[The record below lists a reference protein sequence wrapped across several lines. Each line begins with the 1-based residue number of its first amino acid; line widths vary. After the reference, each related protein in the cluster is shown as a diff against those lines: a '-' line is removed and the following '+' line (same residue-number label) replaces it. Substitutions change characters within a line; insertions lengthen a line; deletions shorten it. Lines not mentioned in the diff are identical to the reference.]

1 MPIGNTNAK
10 KDVIRVAVLM
20 GGPSAEHEVSL
31 KSGKMVLQYLNPQKY
46 DAHPVII
53 DKKGKW
59 PMSKS
64 DFKKRFDVAFIA
76 MHGEYG
82 EDGGVQKVLE
92 KMGVKYTGSDAK
104 ASKLGMDKEKSYK
117 IFIKK
122 GLKVAKFV
130 TNLKKINQIG
140 LPLVIKPVDRGSSIG
155 VSLVNDYQDVTPA
168 IKNALKYSAKIMAQ
182 EYIKGREMTCGV
194 IEYGKNTIALL
205 PTEIIPKTSN
215 FFDYNA
221 KYKTGASKEIT
232 PPRLSHKQIVNIQKT
247 AIKAHKA
254 IGAKSLSRADFILGK
269 DPASR
274 RASKALYILEV
285 NTLPGMTETSLL
297 PQAAKAVGISFKELL
312 EIIIANALEVKS
324 IRN

>member
-1 MPIGNTNAK
+1 MSIRNTDAK

-31 KSGKMVLQYLNPQKY
+31 KSGKMVLQYLDSQKY
-46 DAHPVII
+46 DACPVII

-59 PMSKS
+59 PMSKK
-64 DFKKRFDVAFIA
+64 DFKERFDVAFIA

-82 EDGGVQKVLE
+82 EDGEVQKILE
-92 KMGVKYTGSDAK
+92 KMGVKYTGSDVI

-117 IFIKK
+117 IFVKK

-140 LPLVIKPVDRGSSIG
+140 LPLVIKPVNRGSSVG
-155 VSLVNDYQDVTPA
+155 VSLVNAYQDISPA
-168 IKNALKYSAKIMAQ
+168 IKNALKYSTKIMAQ
-182 EYIKGREMTCGV
+182 QYIKGREMTCGV
-194 IEYGKNTIALL
+194 IDYGKNTIALL
-205 PTEIIPKTSN
+205 PTEIIPKTSS

-221 KYKTGASKEIT
+221 KYKVGASKEIT
-232 PPRLSHKQIVNIQKT
+232 PPRLPHKQIVNIQKT

-254 IGAKSLSRADFILGK
+254 IGAKGLSRTDFILAGPANGRAGK
-269 DPASR
+269 
-274 RASKALYILEV
+274 KLYVLEI

-312 EIIIANALEVKS
+312 EIIISSALE